1 MTKKIEFLT
10 DLTKGPRRNCI
21 AKDFKSISIFRKIFF
36 WKVRW
41 GRGPAAAPKHSAFFK
56 VTAPPRPG
64 RGRAAAPKTK
74 NFFLTFFVP
83 KFFLRKI

>member
-10 DLTKGPRRNCI
+10 DLTEGPRRNCI
-21 AKDFKSISIFRKIFF
+21 AKDFKSIFYLRKIVF

-74 NFFLTFFVP
+74 K
-83 KFFLRKI
+83 KFF